1 MFLKYVIIWNLKKA
15 ECRKLSSNYELYISR
30 DSQGQIMPEN
40 KVKWKLVPVNSFQ
53 NDKFKTTFLKTHC
66 GNFRKIPKSS
76 DNTWKRTKI
85 KKCSQEI
92 KKNKYKIVT
101 QRQYELIAFWF
112 SSESYFFFFFFCG
125 LLKEIDVSET
135 IWKKLILLGW

>member
-1 MFLKYVIIWNLKKA
+1 
-15 ECRKLSSNYELYISR
+15 
-30 DSQGQIMPEN
+30 MPEN

-85 KKCSQEI
+85 KKMFPG
-92 KKNKYKIVT
+92 NKEKQI
-101 QRQYELIAFWF
+101 
-112 SSESYFFFFFFCG
+112 
-125 LLKEIDVSET
+125 
-135 IWKKLILLGW
+135 